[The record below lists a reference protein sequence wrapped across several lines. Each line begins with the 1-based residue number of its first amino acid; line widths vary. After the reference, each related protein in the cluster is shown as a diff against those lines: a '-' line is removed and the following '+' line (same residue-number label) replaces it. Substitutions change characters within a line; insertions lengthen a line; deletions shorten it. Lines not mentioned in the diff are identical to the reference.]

1 MPWGKVC
8 QETLFLFGLPNIKG
22 LKSSA
27 AFVAEVVR
35 HTFLYTK
42 GHLTTFL

>member
-8 QETLFLFGLPNIKG
+8 QKNLLLFSFQNVKG
-22 LKSSA
+22 LKTSA

-35 HTFLYTK
+35 HTFL
-42 GHLTTFL
+42 